1 MRQQPCTL
9 FPLLI
14 FIACIQKQDVN
25 EKIQQ
30 QQQATNVGGCK
41 EAKQLGIVLFIA
53 ATWKKKQRKHVIA
66 KSTVSFLRSCKYQTR
81 LERN

>member
-30 QQQATNVGGCK
+30 QQQQQQATNVGGCK

-53 ATWKKKQRKHVIA
+53 AT
-66 KSTVSFLRSCKYQTR
+66 
-81 LERN
+81 

>member
-30 QQQATNVGGCK
+30 QQQQQAANVGGCK

-53 ATWKKKQRKHVIA
+53 AT
-66 KSTVSFLRSCKYQTR
+66 
-81 LERN
+81 

>member
-9 FPLLI
+9 FPPLI

-53 ATWKKKQRKHVIA
+53 AT
-66 KSTVSFLRSCKYQTR
+66 
-81 LERN
+81 